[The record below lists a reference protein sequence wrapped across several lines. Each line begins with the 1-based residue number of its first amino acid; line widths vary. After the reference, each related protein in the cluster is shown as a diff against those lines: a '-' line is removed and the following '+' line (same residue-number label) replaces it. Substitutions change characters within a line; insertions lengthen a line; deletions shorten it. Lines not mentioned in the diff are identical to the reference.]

1 MYFPAES
8 YEKPL
13 PLCIFRRN
21 LMKNLSRYVF
31 SGELPGKKGHPQHG
45 WPFSDYVLKFKPAQ
59 GTLLLQIHAPADPFM
74 SF

>member
-1 MYFPAES
+1 
-8 YEKPL
+8 
-13 PLCIFRRN
+13 
-21 LMKNLSRYVF
+21 MKNLSRYVF

>member
-1 MYFPAES
+1 LKS
-8 YEKPL
+8 
-13 PLCIFRRN
+13 
-21 LMKNLSRYVF
+21 LSRYVF
-31 SGELPGKKGHPQHG
+31 SGELPGKKGHPCCG